1 MVAATTQACCLLA
14 TGESFVQTR
23 EKIRHL
29 IGQDVSAT
37 TIEHVVEQV
46 GPVAANRRDHLPPEI
61 SQDNA
66 KSAPDRLY
74 VVADGTT
81 VHEKDGWHEAKAGC
95 VYWDD
100 KRFVRRKRNVYVI

>member
-1 MVAATTQACCLLA
+1 M
-14 TGESFVQTR
+14 
-23 EKIRHL
+23 

-37 TIEHVVEQV
+37 TIERVVTQV
-46 GPVAANRRDHLPPEI
+46 GRAAMSRQYKTPSDT
-61 SQDNA
+61 A
-66 KSAPDRLY
+66 AAPDRLY

-81 VHEKDGWHEAKAGC
+81 VHEKDGWHKAKAGC

>member
-14 TGESFVQTR
+14 TAESFVQTR
-23 EKIRHL
+23 EKIRHF

-37 TIEHVVEQV
+37 TIERVVTQV
-46 GPVAANRRDHLPPEI
+46 GRAAMSRQYKTPSDT
-61 SQDNA
+61 A
-66 KSAPDRLY
+66 AAPDRLY

-81 VHEKDGWHEAKAGC
+81 VHEKDGWHEAKVGC

-100 KRFVRRKRNVYVI
+100 KRFVRRKRNAYVI